1 MEEFF
6 KNKKI
11 NNFIK
16 NSLCVF
22 SQTESMHKDF
32 LKRNI
37 KSFYFPNF
45 KKIDNEPMNLT
56 DRFAKP
62 YKLVFLSSLRTKKG
76 VELLI
81 ETVKKIPSN
90 LVLLDLYGP
99 IRKDFNKNILN
110 VLPNNIAYKGF
121 VRKENV
127 TRVLAKYDLFIFPTF
142 YEKEGF
148 PSVILD
154 AFAAGLPV
162 VASNINF
169 NSEIVKHLRNGFIF
183 DYMSKNALYSTI
195 IQALENV
202 EKLKQISLNNIED
215 VKQYELKKVLNL
227 VFHDLETIC
236 RR

>member
-1 MEEFF
+1 
-6 KNKKI
+6 
-11 NNFIK
+11 
-16 NSLCVF
+16 
-22 SQTESMHKDF
+22 
-32 LKRNI
+32 
-37 KSFYFPNF
+37 
-45 KKIDNEPMNLT
+45 MNLT